1 MTGTISTLC
10 HKRKEVKPAQRNV
23 SVSGWLECELDVIWS
38 SNLGLRGVDDG
49 SMEDERSWVPDDC
62 GIISGLG
69 LFNPFVITEVHT
81 YTAQVNRYIHT
92 HIGTHTP
99 TQS

>member
-1 MTGTISTLC
+1 MGTISILC
-10 HKRKEVKPAQRNV
+10 RKRKEVKPAQRSG
-23 SVSGWLECELDVIWS
+23 SVSCWLECELHVIWS
-38 SNLGLRGVDDG
+38 SNLGLGGIDDG

-62 GIISGLG
+62 GSISGLG

-92 HIGTHTP
+92 HIGIHSHT
-99 TQS
+99 QL